1 MSIVQQFLFVT
12 LITSFMGLE
21 ADKYKLKP
29 YTLESGDTLMIREKG
44 LDFCP
49 TYCKVDH
56 FHIGH
61 KKSYNCE
68 IDSCMHIIYED
79 RLN

>member
-29 YTLESGDTLMIREKG
+29 YTFENGDTLMIREKG

-61 KKSYNCE
+61 EKNYNCE
-68 IDSCMHIIYED
+68 IDSCTHIIYDD